1 MTRKMADCLLR
12 GFQRFRHVRMVR
24 SWRAIMLAFLAV
36 VLGAG
41 AQAGASE
48 RRHGLSAFGDLKYPA
63 DFKHFDY
70 VNPDA
75 PKGERLATMPTSSI
89 NTFNEFNE
97 YILRGDP
104 AEGLGLLFDSLM
116 VRAQDEPDAVYGL
129 IAESAE
135 LADDKMSVTFY
146 LRPEARFRDGTP
158 VTADDAVFTLET
170 LKTKGHPRYQLS
182 LKDVAGAIAI
192 DPHTVKYRFQGENV
206 RDLPVLAATLPVFSK
221 AYYTA
226 NDFLKESLD
235 PPLGS
240 GPYQIADFRQGT
252 YVTYKRRPDYWAAGL
267 PVNRG
272 RYNFDEIRFEYYRDR
287 AVGLEAFKAKAYD
300 LREEFTSKSWA
311 TEYEIPAVRSGQIV
325 KLTLPDGRPSGAQG
339 MFINTRRE
347 KLADPRVREALDYAF
362 DFEWTNK
369 TLFFGLYTRT
379 ASYFENSDLKAEG
392 LPSPEELKLLEP
404 FKDRLPAEVF
414 GEAYKPPVT
423 DASGR
428 FRPSLRA
435 ASKLLDE
442 AGWKLEEGVR
452 KNAKGETLDIE
463 FLIDDPVTER
473 ILSPYA
479 GKLTDLGIKASL
491 RRIDPAQEQER
502 LRRYDF
508 DIVTQRYSLQPTPGP
523 EVRAYW
529 NSEAGR
535 QDGSYN
541 LSGIAGPVV
550 DALIG
555 KILNA
560 KSRDELRVAC
570 RAMDRVL
577 RAGHYWVPEW
587 YKPVHNIA
595 TWDKYSRPAVQ
606 AKYDNGIL
614 DTWWYDKDKAAKLGS

>member
-1 MTRKMADCLLR
+1 MTGKMADSFIPAR
-12 GFQRFRHVRMVR
+12 RA
-24 SWRAIMLAFLAV
+24 RAIMLALLVAAC
-36 VLGAG
+36 GAAG
-41 AQAGASE
+41 EAGASE

-75 PKGERLATMPTSSI
+75 PKGGRLATMPTSSI

-146 LRPEARFRDGTP
+146 LRPEARFSDGTP
-158 VTADDAVFTLET
+158 VTADDVVFTLET
-170 LKTKGHPRYQLS
+170 LKSRGHPRFQLA
-182 LKDVAGAIAI
+182 LKDIAGATAI
-192 DPHTVKYRFQGENV
+192 DAHTVKYRFQGENV
-206 RDLPVLAATLPVFSK
+206 RDLPVLASTLPVFSK

-240 GPYQIADFRQGT
+240 GPYQIGDYRQGT

-311 TEYEIPAVRSGQIV
+311 TEYDIPAVRSGQIV

-347 KLADPRVREALDYAF
+347 KLADPRVREALDDVF

-392 LPSPEELKLLEP
+392 LPSPGELKLLEP
-404 FKDRLPAEVF
+404 FKDRLPPEVF

-428 FRPSLRA
+428 FRPSIRA
-435 ASKLLDE
+435 ASKLFDE
-442 AGWKLEEGVR
+442 AGWKLENGVR
-452 KNAKGETLDIE
+452 KNAKGETLDVE

-473 ILSPYA
+473 IIGPYA
-479 GKLTDLGIKASL
+479 GRLTDLGIKASL

-508 DIVTQRYSLQPTPGP
+508 DIATQRYSLQPTPGP

-535 QDGSYN
+535 QDGSFN
-541 LSGIAGPVV
+541 LSGIADPVV

-560 KSRDELRVAC
+560 KSRDELREAC
-570 RAMDRVL
+570 HAIDRVL

-595 TWDKYSRPAVQ
+595 TWDKYSRPAEQ

-614 DTWWYDKDKAAKLGS
+614 DTWWYDKDKAEKLGS